1 MESAHGPSPYSFT
14 SPPPW
19 LVHDDNTRPSHDHH
33 QLLICDLAP
42 SSAPSPSPATAT
54 AAAPPLNHHH
64 HSLRPAAARRDS
76 NKRRPRPSR
85 KLPTTYI
92 AADPASFRHM
102 VHHVTGAH
110 DDHLL
115 PVPPPPPR
123 PAPSRAA
130 GGLRP
135 GALPTLDTS
144 AFLFPV
150 EAAASSAG
158 FAAAPALD
166 QHAGGVVGQR

>member
-1 MESAHGPSPYSFT
+1 MMDCAHGGHSSST

-19 LVHDDNTRPSHDHH
+19 NAHDDQH

-54 AAAPPLNHHH
+54 APPLNH
-64 HSLRPAAARRDS
+64 HSLRPARRVA

-102 VHHVTGAH
+102 VHHVTGAAA

-115 PVPPPPPR
+115 PVPPPPPPLC

-130 GGLRP
+130 HAGHVGVPAPSGGG
-135 GALPTLDTS
+135 GA
-144 AFLFPV
+144 
-150 EAAASSAG
+150 SAG
-158 FAAAPALD
+158 T
-166 QHAGGVVGQR
+166 AG

>member
-1 MESAHGPSPYSFT
+1 MMDSAHGHSSST

-19 LVHDDNTRPSHDHH
+19 NAHDE
-33 QLLICDLAP
+33 LLICDLLAP

-54 AAAPPLNHHH
+54 APPLNHQQH
-64 HSLRPAAARRDS
+64 HSLRPARRVA
-76 NKRRPRPSR
+76 NKRLSR

-110 DDHLL
+110 DDHL
-115 PVPPPPPR
+115 PVPPPPPPVCR
-123 PAPSRAA
+123 PVPSRAA
-130 GGLRP
+130 GGFGP

-166 QHAGGVVGQR
+166 QQQEVGVGPGLQQQQR